1 MLRDLFVKNVLPK
14 LVSGEFNHVVDRV
27 IPWKRACEA
36 HTLLENNK
44 TSEMVAFAVTSKAKS
59 TYIFLFVFHVEVTS
73 QDRKSTRLN
82 SSHQ

>member
-73 QDRKSTRLN
+73 HTRTLTLYT
-82 SSHQ
+82 SGYA